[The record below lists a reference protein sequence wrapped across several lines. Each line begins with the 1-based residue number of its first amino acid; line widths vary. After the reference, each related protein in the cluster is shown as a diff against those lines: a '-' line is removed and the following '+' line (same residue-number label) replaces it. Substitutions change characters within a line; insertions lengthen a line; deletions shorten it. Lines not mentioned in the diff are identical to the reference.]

1 MGYFP
6 NYAMGSMLAAQLFE
20 RANADDA
27 GHPARRSGRGDFA
40 PYFAWVK
47 PRVHE
52 RASLTYFAKLVG
64 DATGAPLSAAAFK
77 RHVRRRYLEEPA
89 PSNSW
94 IYPSQNALSAPAPAL
109 PWA

>member
-20 RANADDA
+20 RADADDPQIL
-27 GHPARRSGRGDFA
+27 PALGRGDFK

-52 RASLTYFAKLVG
+52 RASLASFADLVQE
-64 DATGAPLSAAAFK
+64 ATGAPLSAEAFK
-77 RHVRRRYLEEPA
+77 RHVKRRYLEEAA
-89 PSNSW
+89 P
-94 IYPSQNALSAPAPAL
+94 
-109 PWA
+109 